1 MIRTI
6 QFDTDIEMKVP
17 VPMKFR
23 GLVGISYKGENIY
36 RVRAMN
42 IKTKEMV
49 FDKEIEYAAIKGN
62 SRKNYSKLRDV
73 ALNAIESRPLNYA
86 RVDMK

>member
-1 MIRTI
+1 MIRII
-6 QFDTDIEMKVP
+6 QFDTEIDMKVP

-23 GLVGISYKGENIY
+23 GLVEISYKGENSY

-42 IKTKEMV
+42 IKKREV
-49 FDKEIEYAAIKGN
+49 VVDKMIEYTAIKGN

-73 ALNAIESRPLNYA
+73 ALNAVEGRPLAYA
-86 RVDMK
+86 RTDQ